1 MVHTSKLSSPAR
13 AENRWLVTIKW
24 ALIACFLAGAM
35 GGFYVLQGGP
45 WRYLA
50 LSGGLGAA
58 LGLFFWT
65 QTSRQV
71 ISLMRGA
78 REEAQKVVWPTR
90 QETWQGTVAVTLMV
104 TVVAVILWLE
114 DMLLAWV
121 IRFLLGSGE

>member
-13 AENRWLVTIKW
+13 AENRWLATSKW
-24 ALIACFLAGAM
+24 ALLVCFLAGAL
-35 GGFYVLQGGP
+35 GGFYGLQESL

-65 QTSRQV
+65 QTGHQV
-71 ISLMRGA
+71 IDLVRGA

-90 QETWQGTVAVTLMV
+90 QETWQGTVAVTIMV
-104 TVVAVILWLE
+104 AVVAVILWLE

-121 IRFLLGSGE
+121 IRLLLGNGE